1 LTDQANIKAHT
12 EDDASLLFQ
21 DYCRRYPSG
30 AAGSQYRHGA
40 KRLAGWSLGK
50 QRAAYGK
57 QQLSK
62 QLTLEFGK
70 GYFLCGT
77 TTAHPH
83 RESGCYVQVGTDE

>member
-1 LTDQANIKAHT
+1 MQACSFKIIADVIRQARQAVNTAMVQSDWQVGHLIVQHDQ
-12 EDDASLLFQ
+12 Q
-21 DYCRRYPSG
+21 
-30 AAGSQYRHGA
+30 
-40 KRLAGWSLGK
+40 GK